1 MRFSEYVARNE
12 NVSLKDAIPWLQL
25 IYFIAHDWNADDYMH
40 NVLYSKRQYVISS
53 LLENSINKDVIQGEL
68 VYDYI
73 CDDEGNP
80 CAIDPD
86 TEEFATVL
94 NLDRS
99 HVNMKSLIN
108 HVVNDIG
115 DTSLIPGELL
125 FIAGIEVPDKK
136 NAQDKGEEKGK
147 GGHHEKAV

>member
-12 NVSLKDAIPWLQL
+12 IVSLKDVIPWLQL
-25 IYFIAHDWNADDYMH
+25 IYFNAHDWNADESIQ
-40 NVLYSKRQYVISS
+40 NVLYSKRKYVISD
-53 LLENSINKDVIQGEL
+53 LLEYNINKDVIKGEL

-94 NLDRS
+94 NLDGS
-99 HVNMKSLIN
+99 HVNMISLIK
-108 HVVNDIG
+108 HLVNDIE
-115 DTSLIPGELL
+115 DASLIPDELL
-125 FIAGIEVPDKK
+125 GIAGIG
-136 NAQDKGEEKGK
+136 QTQ
-147 GGHHEKAV
+147 

>member
-1 MRFSEYVARNE
+1 MRFREYVARHE
-12 NVSLKDAIPWLQL
+12 NVSLKDVIPWLQL
-25 IYFIAHDWNADDYMH
+25 IYFNAHNWDVDDSMQ
-40 NVLYSKRQYVISS
+40 NVLNGKRKYVISNI
-53 LLENSINKDVIQGEL
+53 LENNINKDIIKGEL

-99 HVNMKSLIN
+99 YVNMKSLIK
-108 HVVNDIG
+108 HVVNDIA
-115 DTSLIPGELL
+115 DASLIPDELL
-125 FIAGIEVPDKK
+125 AIGGIEVP
-136 NAQDKGEEKGK
+136 GK
-147 GGHHEKAV
+147 

>member
-1 MRFSEYVARNE
+1 MRFSEYVAGKD
-12 NVSLKDAIPWLQL
+12 NVCLKDAIPWLQL
-25 IYFIAHDWNADDYMH
+25 IYFNAHDWDADDSMQ
-40 NVLYSKRQYVISS
+40 NVLHAKRKYIISN
-53 LLENSINKDVIQGEL
+53 LLENNINKDVINGEL

-99 HVNMKSLIN
+99 HVNMKSLIK
-108 HVVNDIG
+108 HLVNDIG
-115 DTSLIPGELL
+115 DASLIPVELL
-125 FIAGIEVPDKK
+125 GIAGIEAPIKK
-136 NAQDKGEEKGK
+136 RYRRP
-147 GGHHEKAV
+147 

>member
-1 MRFSEYVARNE
+1 MRFAEYLARKE

-25 IYFIAHDWNADDYMH
+25 IYFNAHDWDADDSIQ
-40 NVLYSKRQYVISS
+40 NVLYGKRKYVITNI
-53 LLENSINKDVIQGEL
+53 LENNINRDIIKGEL

-80 CAIDPD
+80 CAVDPD

-99 HVNMKSLIN
+99 HVNIKSLIKHLVYEMGN
-108 HVVNDIG
+108 A
-115 DTSLIPGELL
+115 SLIPVDLL
-125 FIAGIEVPDKK
+125 VTAGIEVPEDISI
-136 NAQDKGEEKGK
+136 NLNP
-147 GGHHEKAV
+147 